1 MTFVA
6 AGTTTSYTL
15 PSRVVF
21 TVSVFL
27 AVLLGVACRGEED
40 ITGGIRPGT
49 IFVAVRDTFF
59 TPDSVTIATGLPVR
73 WTNEG
78 MAVHTVVAEDT
89 AWASGQ
95 LLHNWWVEVTFDSAG
110 TYFYH
115 CTEHPSMTGKV
126 VVTP

>member
-1 MTFVA
+1 MTPIA
-6 AGTTTSYTL
+6 PGTTTNDML
-15 PSRVVF
+15 PSRRVF
-21 TVSVFL
+21 TVSVVL
-27 AVLLGVACRGEED
+27 ALLLGAACTQDED

-49 IFVAVRDTFF
+49 IFVAARDTFF
-59 TPDSVTIATGLPVR
+59 TPDSVLIAAGLPVR

-78 MAVHTVVAEDT
+78 RALHTVVAEDS
-89 AWASGQ
+89 AWASGL

-110 TYFYH
+110 TYAYH